1 MMEDD
6 ERHRIDGMTNPEA
19 VLAMIKGETVT
30 DGRNQF
36 RVIRDLEGRL
46 QMQSQPRDGSV
57 RWEVPAATR
66 YQVVS
71 VPIQLTREQV
81 WHLINLLSDAN
92 REQRAMP
99 LAQRDNNSVA
109 CNRHLLDVLSDAS
122 AHFS

>member
-19 VLAMIKGETVT
+19 VLAMIKGVTVT

-57 RWEVPAATR
+57 RWEVPDAIR

-81 WHLINLLSDAN
+81 WHLINLLADAN

-109 CNRHLLDVLSDAS
+109 CNRHLLDVLSDA
-122 AHFS
+122 